1 MPSRLKTLIIMHLT
15 VNCKKSFFFWFKG
28 NYLVSVFNF
37 SAFSSRSSNT
47 GSGSSLLC
55 SFTSPFSTKNCLWY
69 TRKLLAQKRIHKAHK
84 EMRVCLECNWDLVTK
99 FRKWLEP
106 NSLSKKVHINP
117 KQTWTWGDR
126 WISRGESS
134 QNFQVSDNHSIVF
147 KKASN

>member
-1 MPSRLKTLIIMHLT
+1 MFL
-15 VNCKKSFFFWFKG
+15 FFFWFKG

-55 SFTSPFSTKNCLWY
+55 PFTSPFSTKNCLWY
-69 TRKLLAQKRIHKAHK
+69 TRKLLAQKRIHKAHE

-106 NSLSKKVHINP
+106 NSLSKKVHSISHFTNLVQSLERSHWLASYCLEDFILFCP
-117 KQTWTWGDR
+117 LNSDR
-126 WISRGESS
+126 L
-134 QNFQVSDNHSIVF
+134 
-147 KKASN
+147 KKLLNLMVLYSPSKYHIK

>member
-55 SFTSPFSTKNCLWY
+55 PFTSPFSTKNCLWY
-69 TRKLLAQKRIHKAHK
+69 TRKLLAQKRIHKAHE

-117 KQTWTWGDR
+117 KQTWTRGDR
-126 WISRGESS
+126 WISG
-134 QNFQVSDNHSIVF
+134 VSLHRTSKFLTIF
-147 KKASN
+147 P